1 VKFTTFLTKL
11 LFFTKT
17 LSLFYKTYQMST
29 KILIIGA
36 CGQIGTELTHQLR
49 KIYGTENVI
58 ASDIRKL
65 NNEVVNSGP
74 FEVINALD
82 FNQIEHLVEIHQI
95 DEVYLMAALL
105 SATAEKNPAF
115 AWDLNMNSLF
125 HVLNLAKAKK
135 IKKIFWPSSIAVFGP
150 TTPKENTPQ
159 YTIMEPS
166 TVYGI
171 SKQAGER
178 WCEYY
183 HTIFGVDVR
192 SIRYPGLISWST
204 PPGGGTTDYAVDIFH
219 KALSDKTYE
228 CFLASETK
236 MPMMYMDDAI
246 AATIQIMQAP
256 IEQIKIHSSYNL
268 AAMSFTPTE
277 IAAEIKKHIPEFTIT
292 YQPDF
297 RQKIADSWPASIDD
311 TEARKDWNWKHQFDL
326 ESMTVAMLDNLSTAH
341 LS

>member
-1 VKFTTFLTKL
+1 
-11 LFFTKT
+11 
-17 LSLFYKTYQMST
+17 MNP

-36 CGQIGTELTHQLR
+36 CGQIGTELTHRLR
-49 KIYGTENVI
+49 KLYGTENVI

-74 FEVINALD
+74 FEVVNALD
-82 FNQIEHLVEIHQI
+82 FNQIEHLVEIHHI
-95 DEVYLMAALL
+95 TDIYLMAALL

-171 SKQAGER
+171 SKQSGER

-183 HTIFGVDVR
+183 NHIFGVDVR
-192 SIRYPGLISWST
+192 SVRYPGLISWST

-219 KALSDKTYE
+219 KALSDKKYE
-228 CFLASETK
+228 CFLSSETK

-246 AATIQIMQAP
+246 DATIRIMQAP
-256 IEQIKIHSSYNL
+256 TEQIKIRSSYNL
-268 AAMSFTPTE
+268 AAMSFTPIE
-277 IAAEIKKHIPEFTIT
+277 IAAEIQKHIPEFSIT
-292 YQPDF
+292 YNPDF

-311 TEARKDWNWKHQFDL
+311 SEARKDWNWHHEFNL
-326 ESMTVAMLDNLSTAH
+326 ETMTIDMLEH
-341 LS
+341 LSAENHS

>member
-1 VKFTTFLTKL
+1 
-11 LFFTKT
+11 
-17 LSLFYKTYQMST
+17 MNT

-36 CGQIGTELTHQLR
+36 CGQIGTELTQKLR
-49 KIYGTENVI
+49 TIYGTDNVI

-65 NNEVVNSGP
+65 NTDVVNSGP
-74 FEVINALD
+74 FEVVNALD
-82 FNQIEHLVEIHQI
+82 FNQIEHLIEKHQI
-95 DEVYLMAALL
+95 TDVYLMAALL

-125 HVLNLAKAKK
+125 HVLNLAKAGK
-135 IKKIFWPSSIAVFGP
+135 IQKIFWPSSIAVFGP
-150 TTPKENTPQ
+150 TTPKEDTPQ

-171 SKQAGER
+171 SKQSGER

-183 HTIFGVDVR
+183 HNIFGVDVR
-192 SIRYPGLISWST
+192 SIRYPGLISWSS
-204 PPGGGTTDYAVDIFH
+204 PPGGGTTDYAVDIYH
-219 KALSDKTYE
+219 KALSDKKYE
-228 CFLASETK
+228 CFLSSETK

-246 AATIQIMQAP
+246 NATIKIMQAP
-256 IEQIKIHSSYNL
+256 KEAIKIRSSYNL

-277 IAAEIKKHIPEFTIT
+277 IAAEIKKHIPAFTIT
-292 YQPDF
+292 YNPDF

-311 TEARKDWNWKHQFDL
+311 SSAREDWGWKHEFDL
-326 ESMTVAMLDNLSTAH
+326 DSMTVDMLEH

>member
-1 VKFTTFLTKL
+1 
-11 LFFTKT
+11 
-17 LSLFYKTYQMST
+17 MST

-36 CGQIGTELTHQLR
+36 CGQIGTELTHKLR
-49 KIYGTENVI
+49 EIYGTENVI

-65 NNEVVNSGP
+65 NNDVVNSGP
-74 FEVINALD
+74 FEVVNALD
-82 FNQIEHLVEIHQI
+82 FNQIEHLVEVHKI
-95 DEVYLMAALL
+95 DEIYLMAALL

-159 YTIMEPS
+159 YTVMEPS

-183 HTIFGVDVR
+183 HNIFGVDVR
-192 SIRYPGLISWST
+192 SIRYPGLISWSS

-228 CFLASETK
+228 CFLSSETK

-256 IEQIKIHSSYNL
+256 VEQIKIRSSYNL

-277 IAAEIKKHIPEFTIT
+277 IAAEIKKYIPEFTVT
-292 YQPDF
+292 YEPDF

-311 TEARKDWNWKHQFDL
+311 AEARKDWNWKHKFDL
-326 ESMTVAMLDNLSTAH
+326 ETMTFDMLEH
-341 LS
+341 LK

>member
-1 VKFTTFLTKL
+1 
-11 LFFTKT
+11 
-17 LSLFYKTYQMST
+17 MNP

-36 CGQIGTELTHQLR
+36 CGQIGTELTQKLR

-65 NNEVVNSGP
+65 NVDVVNSGP

-82 FNQIEHLVEIHQI
+82 FNQIEHLVELHQI
-95 DEVYLMAALL
+95 TDVYLMAALL

-125 HVLNLAKAKK
+125 HVLNLAKAGK

-171 SKQAGER
+171 SKQSGER

-183 HTIFGVDVR
+183 HNLFGVDVR
-192 SIRYPGLISWST
+192 SIRYPGLISWSS
-204 PPGGGTTDYAVDIFH
+204 PPGGGTTDYAVDIYH
-219 KALSDKTYE
+219 KALENQSYE
-228 CFLASETK
+228 CFLSAETK

-256 IEQIKIHSSYNL
+256 AEQIKIRSSYNL

-277 IAAEIKKHIPEFTIT
+277 IAAEIQKHIPEFTIS
-292 YQPDF
+292 YAPDF

-311 TEARKDWNWKHQFDL
+311 SRAREDWGWNHHFTLDN
-326 ESMTVAMLDNLSTAH
+326 MTVDMLEH
-341 LS
+341 LK

>member
-1 VKFTTFLTKL
+1 
-11 LFFTKT
+11 
-17 LSLFYKTYQMST
+17 MDP

-36 CGQIGTELTHQLR
+36 CGQIGTELTQKLR
-49 KIYGTENVI
+49 MIYGTENVI

-65 NNEVVNSGP
+65 NVDVVNSGP

-82 FNQIEHLVEIHQI
+82 FNQIEHLVEVHHITDI
-95 DEVYLMAALL
+95 YLMAALL

-171 SKQAGER
+171 SKQSGER

-183 HTIFGVDVR
+183 NHVFGVDVR
-192 SIRYPGLISWST
+192 SIRYPGLISWSS

-219 KALSDKTYE
+219 KALSDKKYE
-228 CFLASETK
+228 CFLSAETK
-236 MPMMYMDDAI
+236 MPMMYMEDAI
-246 AATIQIMQAP
+246 NASVKIMQADA
-256 IEQIKIHSSYNL
+256 ESIKIRSSYNL

-277 IAAEIKKHIPEFTIT
+277 IANEIKKHIPDFEIT

-311 TEARKDWNWKHQFDL
+311 EFARKDWGWKHEFDL
-326 ESMTVAMLDNLSTAH
+326 SEMAEEMLRH
-341 LS
+341 LQ

>member
-1 VKFTTFLTKL
+1 MN
-11 LFFTKT
+11 
-17 LSLFYKTYQMST
+17 S

-36 CGQIGTELTHQLR
+36 CGQIGTELTHKLR
-49 KIYGTENVI
+49 AIYGTENVI

-65 NNEVVNSGP
+65 NTDVVNSGP
-74 FEVINALD
+74 FEVVNALD

-95 DEVYLMAALL
+95 TDVYLMAALL

-171 SKQAGER
+171 SKQSGER

-183 HTIFGVDVR
+183 HHIFGVDVR

-204 PPGGGTTDYAVDIFH
+204 LPGGGTTDYAVDIYH
-219 KALSDKTYE
+219 KALSNGTFE
-228 CFLASETK
+228 CFLSSETK

-246 AATIQIMQAP
+246 NATINIMKADVD
-256 IEQIKIHSSYNL
+256 QIKIRSSYNL

-292 YQPDF
+292 YKPDF

-311 TEARKDWNWKHQFDL
+311 KEARKDWGWKHQFEL
-326 ESMTVAMLDNLSTAH
+326 ANMTVEMLENLRNH
-341 LS
+341 PDII

>member
-1 VKFTTFLTKL
+1 
-11 LFFTKT
+11 
-17 LSLFYKTYQMST
+17 MST

-36 CGQIGTELTHQLR
+36 CGQIGTELTHSLR
-49 KIYGTENVI
+49 KIYGADNVI

-65 NNEVVNSGP
+65 NNDVVNSGI

-82 FNQIEHLVEIHQI
+82 FNQIEHLVEVHKI
-95 DEVYLMAALL
+95 DEIYLMAALL

-171 SKQAGER
+171 SKQSGER

-183 HTIFGVDVR
+183 HNIFGVDVR
-192 SIRYPGLISWST
+192 SIRYPGLISYSS

-219 KALSDKTYE
+219 KALSDKKYE
-228 CFLASETK
+228 CYISSETR

-256 IEQIKIHSSYNL
+256 EEDVKIRSSYNL

-277 IAAEIKKHIPEFTIT
+277 IAAEIKKHIPEFTVN
-292 YQPDF
+292 YKPDF

-311 TEARKDWNWKHQFDL
+311 NHARTDWNWSHKYDL
-326 ESMTVAMLDNLSTAH
+326 ETMTKDMLEH
-341 LS
+341 LK

>member
-1 VKFTTFLTKL
+1 
-11 LFFTKT
+11 
-17 LSLFYKTYQMST
+17 MST

-36 CGQIGTELTHQLR
+36 CGQIGTELTQKLR
-49 KIYGTENVI
+49 AIYGVENVI

-65 NNEVVNSGP
+65 NVDVVNSGP
-74 FEVINALD
+74 FEVVNALD
-82 FNQIEHLVEIHQI
+82 YNQIQHLIEIHKI

-125 HVLNLAKAKK
+125 HVLNLAKAGK

-150 TTPKENTPQ
+150 TTPRENTPQ

-171 SKQAGER
+171 SKQSGER

-183 HTIFGVDVR
+183 HNVFDVDVR
-192 SIRYPGLISWST
+192 SIRYPGLISWSS
-204 PPGGGTTDYAVDIFH
+204 PPGGGTTDYAVDIFY
-219 KALSDKTYE
+219 KALSEKKYD
-228 CFLASETK
+228 CFLSSETK

-256 IEQIKIHSSYNL
+256 AEQVKIRSSYNL
-268 AAMSFTPTE
+268 ASMSFTPTE
-277 IAAEIKKHIPEFTIT
+277 IAAEIKKHIPDFNIT
-292 YQPDF
+292 YTPDF

-311 TEARKDWNWKHQFDL
+311 SLARKDWGWNHKFDI
-326 ESMTVAMLDNLSTAH
+326 ESMTEDMLEH
-341 LS
+341 LKK

>member
-1 VKFTTFLTKL
+1 
-11 LFFTKT
+11 
-17 LSLFYKTYQMST
+17 MST

-36 CGQIGTELTHQLR
+36 CGQIGTELTQKLR
-49 KIYGTENVI
+49 AIYGVENVI

-65 NNEVVNSGP
+65 NTDVVNSGP
-74 FEVINALD
+74 FEVVNALD
-82 FNQIEHLVEIHQI
+82 FNQIENLIEKYNI

-125 HVLNLAKAKK
+125 HVLNLAKAGK

-150 TTPKENTPQ
+150 TTPRENTPQ

-171 SKQAGER
+171 SKQSGER

-183 HTIFGVDVR
+183 YNKFGVDVR
-192 SIRYPGLISWST
+192 SIRYPGLISWSS
-204 PPGGGTTDYAVDIFH
+204 PPGGGTTDYAVDIFY
-219 KALSDKTYE
+219 KAIANKKYE
-228 CFLASETK
+228 CFLSSETK

-246 AATIQIMQAP
+246 NATINIMKAP
-256 IEQIKIHSSYNL
+256 AEKIKIRSSYNL

-292 YQPDF
+292 YEPDF
-297 RQKIADSWPASIDD
+297 RQAIADSWPASIDD
-311 TEARKDWNWKHQFDL
+311 SKAREDWGWKHEFDMAT
-326 ESMTVAMLDNLSTAH
+326 MTKDMLDH

>member
-1 VKFTTFLTKL
+1 
-11 LFFTKT
+11 
-17 LSLFYKTYQMST
+17 
-29 KILIIGA
+29 
-36 CGQIGTELTHQLR
+36 
-49 KIYGTENVI
+49 
-58 ASDIRKL
+58 
-65 NNEVVNSGP
+65 
-74 FEVINALD
+74 
-82 FNQIEHLVEIHQI
+82 
-95 DEVYLMAALL
+95 MAALL

-171 SKQAGER
+171 SKQSGER

-183 HTIFGVDVR
+183 HNIFGVDVR
-192 SIRYPGLISWST
+192 SIRYPGLISWT
-204 PPGGGTTDYAVDIFH
+204 TLPGGGTTDYAVDIFY
-219 KALSDKTYE
+219 KAIADKKYE
-228 CFLASETK
+228 CFLSSETK

-246 AATIQIMQAP
+246 DATIKIMQAD
-256 IEQIKIHSSYNL
+256 ENDIKIRSSYNL

-277 IAAEIKKHIPEFTIT
+277 IAEEIKKHIPEFEIT
-292 YQPDF
+292 YKPDF

-311 TEARKDWNWKHQFDL
+311 SCARKDWNWKHEFEL
-326 ESMTVAMLDNLSTAH
+326 ENMTNIMLENLSKK
-341 LS
+341 